1 MALKKHPTIGCC
13 GIDCGLCP
21 QYYTDGS
28 SCCPGCGGEGFEKK
42 RPSCGMITCCVKKKG
57 LEACGECDDYPCG
70 KFDKFTGCGDSFV
83 SHRKMMPNL
92 EFIKENGFAAFL
104 EQQEKRINFLE
115 TALRDHNE
123 GRSKSFY
130 CIAAAL
136 FSVEELSEALS
147 LAGQGEPLK
156 EALARIAETEG
167 QELKLRK

>member
-1 MALKKHPTIGCC
+1 MALKKHPTIGYC

-21 QYYTDGS
+21 RYYTDGS
-28 SCCPGCGGEGFEKK
+28 SRCPGCCGERFGQK
-42 RPSCGMITCCVKKKG
+42 RPSCGIITCCVKKNG
-57 LEACGECDDYPCG
+57 LEVCGECGDYPCE

-83 SHRKMMPNL
+83 SHKKMLPNL
-92 EFIKENGFAAFL
+92 EFIKENGLDAFL

-115 TALRDHNE
+115 TALRDHND

-136 FSVEELSEALS
+136 LSVEGLNHALM
-147 LAGQGEPLK
+147 LAEQGEPFK
-156 EALARIAETEG
+156 EVLIRIAETEG